1 MTIVWR
7 TDISTTAF
15 SANTSM
21 GEYWTDKPLQHI
33 EVITI
38 LKKKKKTS
46 PLRKKSMKCL
56 YSECLDKKTKIMLSY
71 THSYK
76 LLKTCC

>member
-21 GEYWTDKPLQHI
+21 GKYWTDKPLQHI
-33 EVITI
+33 KVITI
-38 LKKKKKTS
+38 LKKKQ
-46 PLRKKSMKCL
+46 PLPLERKVWNVF
-56 YSECLDKKTKIMLSY
+56 TVNV
-71 THSYK
+71 
-76 LLKTCC
+76 

>member
-38 LKKKKKTS
+38 LKKKKPTS